1 MRDLTRLLKP
11 KSIAVIGG
19 GAWCASIISAAKQIG
34 FDGPL
39 HPVHPTGK
47 QIAGH
52 KSLRSLEEVP
62 GPIDAAFIGVNRHAT
77 LDVVAQL
84 RRLKAGGA
92 ICFASGFS
100 EAAAEDAAAQD
111 LQAALIEAAG
121 EMPILGPNCYGF
133 VNAFDGCAI
142 WPDQHGCSRVQRG
155 VAILTQSSNIAIN
168 LTMQNRGLPIGY
180 MLTCGN
186 QAQTAQ
192 TDIALQLLD
201 DERVTAIGLHIEG
214 FGNLRGWEA
223 LAQKARTKGVTLIA
237 LKSGVSQQAQAAA
250 VSHTASLTG
259 SDTGADAFLQR
270 LGIRRAR
277 SLPVFLESLKL
288 AHQFGPLSSN
298 RIASISCSGGEA
310 ALAADTA
317 QGTGLIFPPLNPR
330 QAKDLSAAL
339 GPMVAMANPLDYH
352 TYIWRDQ
359 AAMTQAWAAMADD
372 EIAMTLLVSDY
383 PRADLCDASDWE
395 CVTQAAIEATR
406 RTGRPFAVVASLA
419 ELLPEQ
425 TAKTLMDHGVGAIH
439 GLDHGLEALDVMSRP
454 MAPPTEPVLLP
465 GIDRDA
471 ELVDEQ
477 SAKLALAAHG
487 LTIPPSVVVTDRS
500 TAGQAA
506 ADIGFPVA
514 LKTLGLAHKTGANG
528 LALGL
533 TTRAEV
539 EVAAPRLADGP
550 LLVERMV
557 AGTLVE
563 VLVGVTR
570 DPAHGFVLT
579 LGAGG
584 TMTDVL
590 RDRAS
595 LLIPATRAEV
605 TARLKDLNIAPLL
618 EGFRGNPPVDLDA
631 LLAAIDAVQAYVLAN
646 AERVEEVEINPLICT
661 QDNAIAADALIR
673 KAQ

>member
-34 FDGPL
+34 FDGAL

-250 VSHTASLTG
+250 VSHTASLAG

-454 MAPPTEPVLLP
+454 MAPPAEPVLLP

-471 ELVDEQ
+471 ELLDEQ

-487 LTIPPSVVVTDRS
+487 LTIPPSVTVTDRS

-533 TTRAEV
+533 NTRAEV
-539 EVAAPRLADGP
+539 EIAAPRLADGP

-595 LLIPATRAEV
+595 LLIPATHAEV
-605 TARLKDLNIAPLL
+605 IARLKDLNIAPLL

>member
-19 GAWCASIISAAKQIG
+19 GAWCASIISAAKQLG
-34 FDGPL
+34 FDGAL

-454 MAPPTEPVLLP
+454 MAPPAEPVLLP

-533 TTRAEV
+533 NTRAEV
-539 EVAAPRLADGP
+539 EIAAPRLADGP

-595 LLIPATRAEV
+595 LLIPATRTEV

>member
-454 MAPPTEPVLLP
+454 MAPPAEPVLLP

-471 ELVDEQ
+471 ELLDEQ

-539 EVAAPRLADGP
+539 EIAAPRLADGP

-557 AGTLVE
+557 AGTLAE

-590 RDRAS
+590 RDRAN

>member
-34 FDGPL
+34 FDGAL

-454 MAPPTEPVLLP
+454 MAPPAEPVLLP

-487 LTIPPSVVVTDRS
+487 LTIPPSVTVTDRS

-539 EVAAPRLADGP
+539 EIAAPRLADGP

-557 AGTLVE
+557 AGTLAE

-605 TARLKDLNIAPLL
+605 TARLKGLNIAPLL

>member
-19 GAWCASIISAAKQIG
+19 GAWCASIISAAKQTG
-34 FDGPL
+34 FDGAL

-454 MAPPTEPVLLP
+454 MAPPAEPVLLP

-471 ELVDEQ
+471 ELLDEQ

-533 TTRAEV
+533 ATRAEV

>member
-34 FDGPL
+34 FDGAL

-454 MAPPTEPVLLP
+454 MAPPAEPVLLP

-533 TTRAEV
+533 NTRAEV
-539 EVAAPRLADGP
+539 EIAAPRLADGP

-595 LLIPATRAEV
+595 LLIPATRTEV

>member
-111 LQAALIEAAG
+111 LQTALIEAAG

-406 RTGRPFAVVASLA
+406 RTGRPYAVVASLA

-454 MAPPTEPVLLP
+454 MAPPAEPVLLP

-533 TTRAEV
+533 NTRAEV
-539 EVAAPRLADGP
+539 EIAAPRLADGP

-595 LLIPATRAEV
+595 LLIPATRTEV

>member
-34 FDGPL
+34 FDGAL

-223 LAQKARTKGVTLIA
+223 LAQKARAKGVTLIA

-454 MAPPTEPVLLP
+454 MAPPAEPVLLP

-506 ADIGFPVA
+506 ADVGFPVA

-595 LLIPATRAEV
+595 LLIPATHAEV

>member
-223 LAQKARTKGVTLIA
+223 LAQKARSKGVTLIA

-259 SDTGADAFLQR
+259 SDTGADALLQR

-406 RTGRPFAVVASLA
+406 RTGRPYAVVASLA

-454 MAPPTEPVLLP
+454 MAPPAEPVLLP

-471 ELVDEQ
+471 ELVNEQ

-487 LTIPPSVVVTDRS
+487 LTIPPSVTVTDRS

>member
-19 GAWCASIISAAKQIG
+19 GAWCASIISAGKQIG

-111 LQAALIEAAG
+111 LQTALIEAAG

-454 MAPPTEPVLLP
+454 MAPPAEPVLLP

-539 EVAAPRLADGP
+539 EIAAPRLADGP

>member
-111 LQAALIEAAG
+111 LQTALIEAAG

-352 TYIWRDQ
+352 TYIWRDK

-454 MAPPTEPVLLP
+454 MAPPAEPVLLP

-506 ADIGFPVA
+506 ADVGFPVA

>member
-111 LQAALIEAAG
+111 LQTALIEVAG

-454 MAPPTEPVLLP
+454 MAPPAEPVLLP

-487 LTIPPSVVVTDRS
+487 LTIPPSVTVTDRS

-673 KAQ
+673 KVQ

>member
-34 FDGPL
+34 FDGAL

-223 LAQKARTKGVTLIA
+223 LAQKARAKGVTLIA

-454 MAPPTEPVLLP
+454 MAPPAEPVLLP

-506 ADIGFPVA
+506 ADVGFPVA

-533 TTRAEV
+533 NTRAEV
-539 EVAAPRLADGP
+539 EIAAPRLADGP

>member
-34 FDGPL
+34 FDGSL

-406 RTGRPFAVVASLA
+406 RTGRPYAVVASLA

-454 MAPPTEPVLLP
+454 MAPPAEPVLLP

-487 LTIPPSVVVTDRS
+487 LTVPPSVVVTDRC

-533 TTRAEV
+533 NTRAEV
-539 EVAAPRLADGP
+539 EIAAPRLADGP

-595 LLIPATRAEV
+595 LLIPATRTEV

>member
-34 FDGPL
+34 FDGAL

-406 RTGRPFAVVASLA
+406 RTGRPYAVVASLA

-454 MAPPTEPVLLP
+454 MAPPAEPVLLP

-487 LTIPPSVVVTDRS
+487 LTVPPSVVVTDRC

-533 TTRAEV
+533 NTRAEV
-539 EVAAPRLADGP
+539 EIAAPRLADGP

>member
-47 QIAGH
+47 QIAGQ

-223 LAQKARTKGVTLIA
+223 LAQKARSKGVTLIA

-487 LTIPPSVVVTDRS
+487 LTIPPSVTVTDRS

-539 EVAAPRLADGP
+539 EIAAPRLADGP

-563 VLVGVTR
+563 ILVGVTR

-661 QDNAIAADALIR
+661 QANAIAADALIR

>member
-19 GAWCASIISAAKQIG
+19 GAWCASIISAGKQIG

-201 DERVTAIGLHIEG
+201 DERITAIGLHIEG

-454 MAPPTEPVLLP
+454 MAPPAEPVLLP

-487 LTIPPSVVVTDRS
+487 LTIPPSVTVTDRS

-506 ADIGFPVA
+506 ADVGFPVA

>member
-111 LQAALIEAAG
+111 LQTALIEAAG

-223 LAQKARTKGVTLIA
+223 LAQKARAKGVTLIA

-454 MAPPTEPVLLP
+454 MAPPAEPVLLP

-506 ADIGFPVA
+506 ADVGFPVA

>member
-34 FDGPL
+34 FDGAL

-454 MAPPTEPVLLP
+454 MAPPAEPVLLP

-471 ELVDEQ
+471 ELLDEQ

-595 LLIPATRAEV
+595 LLIPATHAEV
-605 TARLKDLNIAPLL
+605 IARLKDLNIEPLL

>member
-454 MAPPTEPVLLP
+454 MAPPAEPVLLP

-595 LLIPATRAEV
+595 LLIPATHAEV
-605 TARLKDLNIAPLL
+605 IARLKDLNIAPLL

>member
-19 GAWCASIISAAKQIG
+19 GAWCASIISAGKQIG

-223 LAQKARTKGVTLIA
+223 LAQKARAKGVTLIA

-454 MAPPTEPVLLP
+454 MAPPAEPVLLP

-471 ELVDEQ
+471 ELLDEQ

-539 EVAAPRLADGP
+539 EIAAPRLADGP

-631 LLAAIDAVQAYVLAN
+631 LLAAINAVQAYVLAN

-661 QDNAIAADALIR
+661 QANAIAADALIR

>member
-111 LQAALIEAAG
+111 LQTALIEAAG

-223 LAQKARTKGVTLIA
+223 LAQKARAKGVTLIA

-454 MAPPTEPVLLP
+454 MAPPAEPVLLP

-487 LTIPPSVVVTDRS
+487 LTVPPSVVVTDRC

-533 TTRAEV
+533 NTRAEV
-539 EVAAPRLADGP
+539 EIAAPRLADGP

-605 TARLKDLNIAPLL
+605 TARLKGLNIAPLL

>member
-259 SDTGADAFLQR
+259 SDTGADALPQR

-454 MAPPTEPVLLP
+454 MAPPAEPVLLP

>member
-454 MAPPTEPVLLP
+454 MAPPAEPVLLP

-590 RDRAS
+590 SDRAS
-595 LLIPATRAEV
+595 LLIPATHAEV
-605 TARLKDLNIAPLL
+605 IARLKDLNIAPLL

>member
-19 GAWCASIISAAKQIG
+19 GAWCASIISAAEQIG
-34 FDGPL
+34 FDGLL

-47 QIAGH
+47 QIAGRN
-52 KSLRSLEEVP
+52 SLPNLNDFP

-77 LDVVAQL
+77 LEVVAQL
-84 RRLKAGGA
+84 QSLKAGGA
-92 ICFASGFS
+92 TCFASGFS

-111 LQAALIEAAG
+111 LQAQLIAAAG
-121 EMPILGPNCYGF
+121 DMPILGPNCYGF

-142 WPDQHGCSRVQRG
+142 WPDQHGCRRVQKG

-168 LTMQNRGLPIGY
+168 LTMQSRGLPIGY

-186 QAQTAQ
+186 QAQTSQ

-201 DERVTAIGLHIEG
+201 DERVSAIGLHIEG

-223 LAQKARTKGVTLIA
+223 LAQKARAKGIALIA

-277 SLPVFLESLKL
+277 SLPVFLES
-288 AHQFGPLSSN
+288 SN

-317 QGTGLIFPPLNPR
+317 QDTELVFPPLNPR
-330 QAKDLSAAL
+330 QVKDLGAAL
-339 GPMVAMANPLDYH
+339 GPMVALANPLDYH

-359 AAMTQAWAAMADD
+359 AAMTQAWSAMADD
-372 EIAMTLLVSDY
+372 DIAMTLLISDY
-383 PRADLCDASDWE
+383 PRADLCDASDWA
-395 CVTQAAIEATR
+395 CVTQAAIAATR
-406 RTGRPFAVVASLA
+406 RTGRPYAVVASLA
-419 ELLPEQ
+419 ELLPEHI
-425 TAKTLMDHGVGAIH
+425 AKSLMDNGVGAVH
-439 GLDHGLEALDVMSRP
+439 GLDHGLQALDLMSRP
-454 MAPPTEPVLLP
+454 MAPLAEPVLLP
-465 GIDRDA
+465 GRDRDTA
-471 ELVDEQ
+471 ILDEH

-487 LTIPPSVVVTDRS
+487 LNIPKSVVVTDR
-500 TAGQAA
+500 AA
-506 ADIGFPVA
+506 AGLAAAEIGFPVV

-533 TTRAEV
+533 TTPA
-539 EVAAPRLADGP
+539 EVAAAAPHLADGP
-550 LLVERMV
+550 LLAERMV
-557 AGTLVE
+557 DGSLAE
-563 VLVGVTR
+563 ILVGVTR
-570 DPAHGFVLT
+570 DPAHGFILT

-584 TMTDVL
+584 TMTEVL

-595 LLIPATRAEV
+595 LLIPATRFEV
-605 TARLKDLNIAPLL
+605 TNLLKELNIAPLL
-618 EGFRGNPPVDLDA
+618 QGFRGNLPVDLGA
-631 LLAAIDAVQAYVLAN
+631 LLDAIDAVQAYVLAN
-646 AERVEEVEINPLICT
+646 ADQVEEVEINPLICT
-661 QDNAIAADALIR
+661 EQTAIAADALIR

>member
-406 RTGRPFAVVASLA
+406 RTGRPYAVVASLA

-454 MAPPTEPVLLP
+454 MAPPAEPVLLP

-533 TTRAEV
+533 NTRAEV
-539 EVAAPRLADGP
+539 EIAAPRLADGP

-595 LLIPATRAEV
+595 LLIPATHAEV
-605 TARLKDLNIAPLL
+605 IARLKDLNIAPLL

>member
-454 MAPPTEPVLLP
+454 MAPPAEPVLLP

-487 LTIPPSVVVTDRS
+487 LTIPPSVTVTDRS

-563 VLVGVTR
+563 ILVGVTR

-661 QDNAIAADALIR
+661 QANAIAADALIR

>member
-1 MRDLTRLLKP
+1 MRDLTSLLKP

-47 QIAGH
+47 QIAGQ

-383 PRADLCDASDWE
+383 PRADRCDASDWK
-395 CVTQAAIEATR
+395 CVTQAAIEATG
-406 RTGRPFAVVASLA
+406 RTGRPYAVVASLA

-454 MAPPTEPVLLP
+454 MAPPAEPVLLP

-487 LTIPPSVVVTDRS
+487 LTVPPSVVVTDRC

-533 TTRAEV
+533 NTRAEV
-539 EVAAPRLADGP
+539 EIAAPRLADGP

>member
-34 FDGPL
+34 FDGAL

-406 RTGRPFAVVASLA
+406 RTGRPYAVVASLA

-454 MAPPTEPVLLP
+454 MAPPAEPVLLP

-487 LTIPPSVVVTDRS
+487 LTVPPSVVVTDRC

-533 TTRAEV
+533 NTRAEV
-539 EVAAPRLADGP
+539 EIAAPRLADGP

-631 LLAAIDAVQAYVLAN
+631 LLAAIDAAQAYVLAN

>member
-34 FDGPL
+34 FDGAL

-121 EMPILGPNCYGF
+121 KMPILGPNCYGF

-406 RTGRPFAVVASLA
+406 RTGRPYAVVASLA

-454 MAPPTEPVLLP
+454 MAPPAEPVLLP

-533 TTRAEV
+533 NTRAEV
-539 EVAAPRLADGP
+539 EIAAPRLADGP

-557 AGTLVE
+557 AGTLAE

>member
-19 GAWCASIISAAKQIG
+19 GAWCASIISAAKQTG
-34 FDGPL
+34 FDGAL

-223 LAQKARTKGVTLIA
+223 LAQKARAKGVTLIA

-317 QGTGLIFPPLNPR
+317 QGTELIFPPLNPR

-454 MAPPTEPVLLP
+454 MAPPAEPVLLP

>member
-34 FDGPL
+34 FDGAL

-406 RTGRPFAVVASLA
+406 RTGRPYAVVASLA

-454 MAPPTEPVLLP
+454 MAPPAEPVLLP

-595 LLIPATRAEV
+595 LLIPATHAEV
-605 TARLKDLNIAPLL
+605 IARLKDLNIAPLL

>member
-47 QIAGH
+47 QIAGQ

-223 LAQKARTKGVTLIA
+223 LAQKARSKGVTLIA

-259 SDTGADAFLQR
+259 SDTGADALLQR

-454 MAPPTEPVLLP
+454 MAPPAEPVLLP

-487 LTIPPSVVVTDRS
+487 LTIPPSVTVTDRS

>member
-223 LAQKARTKGVTLIA
+223 LAQKARAKGVTLIA

-454 MAPPTEPVLLP
+454 MAPPAEPVLLP
-465 GIDRDA
+465 GIDRYA

-506 ADIGFPVA
+506 ADVGFPVA

-533 TTRAEV
+533 TTRTEV

>member
-34 FDGPL
+34 FDGAL

-62 GPIDAAFIGVNRHAT
+62 SPIDAAFIGVNRHAT

-111 LQAALIEAAG
+111 LQTALIEAAG

-425 TAKTLMDHGVGAIH
+425 TAKILMDHGVGAIH

-454 MAPPTEPVLLP
+454 MAPPAEPVLLP

>member
-121 EMPILGPNCYGF
+121 EIPILGPNCYGF

-454 MAPPTEPVLLP
+454 MAPPAEPVLLP

-487 LTIPPSVVVTDRS
+487 LTVPPSVVVTDRC

-533 TTRAEV
+533 NTRAEV
-539 EVAAPRLADGP
+539 EIAAPRLADGP

-595 LLIPATRAEV
+595 LLIPATRTEV

>member
-34 FDGPL
+34 FDGAL

-454 MAPPTEPVLLP
+454 MAPPAEPVLLP

-506 ADIGFPVA
+506 ADVGFPVA

>member
-223 LAQKARTKGVTLIA
+223 LAQKARAKGVTLIA

-454 MAPPTEPVLLP
+454 MAPPAEPVLLP

-506 ADIGFPVA
+506 ADVGFPVA

-533 TTRAEV
+533 ATHAEV